1 MSPERFL
8 HRLENRKIKRDAKFL
23 IGMIRYMS
31 QLGKNGLPI
40 AINKLLSDGSYPW
53 LHDSDSIKA
62 LNAII
67 WKAKEVLKAKDK
79 KGKSKWWYKEFKQML
94 WTIVW
99 EVEEK

>member
-40 AINKLLSDGSYPW
+40 AINKLLSDGSYP
-53 LHDSDSIKA
+53 
-62 LNAII
+62 
-67 WKAKEVLKAKDK
+67 
-79 KGKSKWWYKEFKQML
+79 
-94 WTIVW
+94 
-99 EVEEK
+99 